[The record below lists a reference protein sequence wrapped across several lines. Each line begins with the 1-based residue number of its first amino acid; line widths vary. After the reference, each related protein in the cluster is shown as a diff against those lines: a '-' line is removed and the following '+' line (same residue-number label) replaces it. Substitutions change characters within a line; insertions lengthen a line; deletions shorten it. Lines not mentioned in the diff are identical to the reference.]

1 MNDLLQTGTNARLQ
15 VTFRDKTELS
25 LGENATVTVDRYV
38 FDPDASVGA
47 AALNVTK
54 GAFRLATGRLSAMRN
69 KDIIVTTEHAAL
81 AVRGTDFWGGPIDGM
96 YGVLL
101 LSTSKLSV
109 RNSSGDLVLSGAGLG
124 TDIPISLKDGSGAP
138 SRPYKWPADKVARAL
153 SQTNIGIGIN
163 PDVISAVIPFIL
175 LVVPDDGPDNNPR
188 PRSP

>member
-1 MNDLLQTGTNARLQ
+1 
-15 VTFRDKTELS
+15 
-25 LGENATVTVDRYV
+25 
-38 FDPDASVGA
+38 
-47 AALNVTK
+47 
-54 GAFRLATGRLSAMRN
+54 
-69 KDIIVTTEHAAL
+69 
-81 AVRGTDFWGGPIDGM
+81 M

-101 LSTSKLSV
+101 LSNSKLSV

-163 PDVISAVIPFIL
+163 PGVISPVIPFIP